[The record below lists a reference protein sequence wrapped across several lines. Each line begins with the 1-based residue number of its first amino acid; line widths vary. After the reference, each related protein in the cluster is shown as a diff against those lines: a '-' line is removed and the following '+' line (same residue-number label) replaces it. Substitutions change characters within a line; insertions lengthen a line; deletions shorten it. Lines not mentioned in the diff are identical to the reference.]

1 MDADGAI
8 LISALQGCVWALKQ
22 NLPHGTDKLQI
33 NFNYFLYLKQYFMT
47 NDGPSVSSAPQT
59 AVHSPLY
66 GFLYE
71 YSMDVSS
78 YNYTQSKS

>member
-1 MDADGAI
+1 
-8 LISALQGCVWALKQ
+8 
-22 NLPHGTDKLQI
+22 
-33 NFNYFLYLKQYFMT
+33 MT